1 LNRLG
6 PEKFLNQFAPK
17 KTFVVPDRQFGGE
30 GRNTSVKLVKTLC
43 FLMLISSLGVAQS
56 GSGNADSLNPAN
68 IGEELKQ
75 LREAVAEQKQAMAEQ
90 QKQISRQ
97 QQEIEELRT
106 QASPVANTQTSQDQT
121 PRMVDAKLTNSKA
134 PKMPV
139 IQRDQE
145 KQSGAEKVR
154 EAPLSFRIG
163 GADFTPGGFMDMT
176 AYWRSTNPGSGYGT
190 NFFSI
195 PYHNTVPGQLSE
207 TRFTAEN
214 SRISLKANS
223 IFKGNNATGYF
234 EMDFHGNDPA
244 NAFVTSNSHTN
255 RIRLYWV
262 DVRRDKWEVLGGQS
276 WSWLTPNRVGLSP
289 NPSDVF
295 YSQDTDPNYQAGL
308 TWTRS
313 AQIRVAYHP
322 NDNWAVGLAAESPDQ
337 FIGQTNQVVLP
348 AGLAVATQF
357 DAANQTSTPN
367 VMPDLIPKIAY
378 DHDIGGKH
386 FHLEAVGLLTAL
398 RLLPALGGSRDTK
411 FGAGGSVNVN
421 LEVVKGFRLIAS
433 SFYSDGGGRYIFGSG
448 PQAVIR
454 PNGTVSLVHAF
465 AGIGGFEYQ
474 ANKKLLLAAYYGG
487 DYFQRNFFA
496 DTTSTAAIKPLIG
509 YGAPGAATANA
520 LAANRAIQEPT
531 FDLIYTFWKDPKY
544 GALQVNNQISYLT
557 RSPWFVPTGQPK
569 NARSTMVWSNLRWVL
584 P

>member
-1 LNRLG
+1 MKLL
-6 PEKFLNQFAPK
+6 
-17 KTFVVPDRQFGGE
+17 KTF
-30 GRNTSVKLVKTLC
+30 C
-43 FLMLISSLGVAQS
+43 FLILISGIGMAQS
-56 GSGNADSLNPAN
+56 GSGNADSPNAVN
-68 IGEELKQ
+68 IGDELKQ
-75 LREAVAEQKQAMAEQ
+75 LREAVAEQKKAMAEQ

-121 PRMVDAKLTNSKA
+121 PRIVDAKLTNSEA

-139 IQRDQE
+139 IQRDPE

-244 NAFVTSNSHTN
+244 NAFVSSNSHTN

-289 NPSDVF
+289 NPADVF
-295 YSQDTDPNYQAGL
+295 YSQDTDANYQAGL

-322 NDNWAVGLAAESPDQ
+322 NENWADR
-337 FIGQTNQVVLP
+337 TC
-348 AGLAVATQF
+348 
-357 DAANQTSTPN
+357 
-367 VMPDLIPKIAY
+367 
-378 DHDIGGKH
+378 
-386 FHLEAVGLLTAL
+386 
-398 RLLPALGGSRDTK
+398 RR
-411 FGAGGSVNVN
+411 
-421 LEVVKGFRLIAS
+421 
-433 SFYSDGGGRYIFGSG
+433 
-448 PQAVIR
+448 
-454 PNGTVSLVHAF
+454 
-465 AGIGGFEYQ
+465 
-474 ANKKLLLAAYYGG
+474 
-487 DYFQRNFFA
+487 
-496 DTTSTAAIKPLIG
+496 
-509 YGAPGAATANA
+509 
-520 LAANRAIQEPT
+520 EP
-531 FDLIYTFWKDPKY
+531 
-544 GALQVNNQISYLT
+544 
-557 RSPWFVPTGQPK
+557 
-569 NARSTMVWSNLRWVL
+569 
-584 P
+584 